1 MRGVVIMRGNEKGK
15 EMPRPHKV
23 IPIGDHTP
31 CDDVP
36 DFAIKTL
43 LDIFLAE
50 KKRSESNV

>member
-1 MRGVVIMRGNEKGK
+1 MRGVVIMRGDEKGK
-15 EMPRPHKV
+15 EMPKPQKV

-43 LDIFLAE
+43 LDIFLCKSPNAF
-50 KKRSESNV
+50 VVL